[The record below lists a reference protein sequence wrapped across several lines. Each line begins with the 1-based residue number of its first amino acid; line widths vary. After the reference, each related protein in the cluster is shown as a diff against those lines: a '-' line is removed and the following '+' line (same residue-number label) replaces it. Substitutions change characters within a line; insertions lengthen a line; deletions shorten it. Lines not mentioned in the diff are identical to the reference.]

1 MKLELR
7 PPRAITP
14 PPAGKPAAEVTLF
27 SQQHG
32 LSTDVA
38 RRIISIS
45 GNGDQARSI
54 AELMK

>member
-7 PPRAITP
+7 YPHAIP
-14 PPAGKPAAEVTLF
+14 SMPAKRPAADVTLF
-27 SQQHG
+27 SQHHG
-32 LSTDVA
+32 LSKDVA

-45 GNGDQARSI
+45 RNGDQARSI

>member
-1 MKLELR
+1 MKLELIH
-7 PPRAITP
+7 PRAISP
-14 PPAGKPAAEVTLF
+14 RPARKPAMDVTLF

-32 LSTDVA
+32 LSKDVA